1 MKFEYKLFRSNRDNR
16 MSEELMNELGQQ
28 GWELVSV
35 TVADQDPMF
44 STISNLFVFKR
55 RCN

>member
-1 MKFEYKLFRSNRDNR
+1 MKFEYKLFRSNKDNR

-44 STISNLFVFKR
+44 STVSNLFVFKR
-55 RCN
+55 AC